1 MEQSRFEIIK
11 KWSKLLLPTVLGLA
25 GGYLYYYF
33 VGCNRGCAITSNPY
47 TSMIWGGAIGL
58 LLTNWKSTPKQKDEK
73 TIEE

>member
-1 MEQSRFEIIK
+1 LEQSRFEIIK

-58 LLTNWKSTPKQKDEK
+58 LLTNWKSKPKQKDEK